1 MTSDALEGLDEHQL
15 EAARA
20 LRGPVCVLA
29 GAGTGKTRVITR
41 RIAHGV
47 DTGAYSPQ
55 RVMAVT
61 FTAKA
66 AGEMRGRLRA
76 LGVSGVSAR
85 TFHAA
90 ALAQVNYFWP
100 TLAADQAPSII
111 DNKVRMLAHAAD
123 GIGLS
128 PDTATLRDV
137 ASQIEWRKVTMRSIE
152 QYAVARPDGV
162 GRLRVDQVVDLQRAY
177 EKLKDER
184 RQMDFEDVL
193 LTCAGMIEAEP
204 RVAAAVHEQ
213 YRHFTVDE
221 YQDVSPLQN
230 RLLELW
236 LGDRRDLCVVGDAS
250 QTIYSFTGADA
261 RYLLEFERTHEDARV
276 VRLERNYRSTGPVLA
291 VANDLMRGRAGAL
304 ELVAAREGDAPIP
317 VVRAYDDDEA
327 EAAGVAAAVAAT
339 IAGGT
344 DPETIAILYRSHAQS
359 AVVLN
364 ALAAQGIAAT
374 VLGGRK
380 FFDLPEV
387 RQALMALR
395 AASVAPVETGFLA
408 TVRDVLRGVGLTDEP
423 PQAGGALRDGWEAR
437 AALLRL
443 AEEAPPGTNLRSFT
457 DDLQARARDQH
468 EPATR
473 TVTLS
478 TLHAAKGLE
487 WDHVFLIGVSEGL
500 LPISYATTFDAV
512 DEERRL
518 AYVGVTRAARS
529 LSMSWA
535 RGRGR
540 ADREPS
546 PFERSAAAVCA
557 RVMVFPDPPDRV
569 DAQAQRTGR
578 GPPPRGEQ
586 VSRGAGRFGGQR
598 RIDRRARPCEQLCGE
613 QRPGLVEAL
622 GRGIQAGDA
631 RRGSTRCAAS
641 RTTRQPAA
649 TGAVSGPAHEMTSV
663 RAGKAART
671 ARIAD
676 DGRSSAVCTMNVPPR
691 RGRRSAGASSRNRM
705 SASESSARCKRASA
719 RSSLRVVP
727 ASSAS
732 TAGCTHG
739 AEESMSA
746 RAGAPNW
753 RVPSARNSGG
763 AAWSS
768 RIIPR

>member
-1 MTSDALEGLDEHQL
+1 MTSDALDGLDEHQL

-123 GIGLS
+123 GIGLA

-137 ASQIEWRKVTMRSIE
+137 AAQIEWRKVTMRSIE
-152 QYAVARPDGV
+152 QYAAARPDGV
-162 GRLRVDQVVDLQRAY
+162 GRLRVEQVVDLQRAY

-221 YQDVSPLQN
+221 FQDVSPLQN

-261 RYLLEFERTHEDARV
+261 RYLLEFDRTYDDARV
-276 VRLERNYRSTGPVLA
+276 VRLERNYRSTGAVLA

-304 ELVAAREGDAPIP
+304 ELVAAHDGDASVPAARDGDASVP
-317 VVRAYDDDEA
+317 AVLAYDDDEA
-327 EAAGVAAAVAAT
+327 EAAGIAAEVAGIIAAGA
-339 IAGGT
+339 
-344 DPETIAILYRSHAQS
+344 DPDSIAILYRSHAQS

-364 ALAAQGIAAT
+364 ALASRGIAAT

-380 FFDLPEV
+380 FFDMPEV

-408 TVRDVLRGVGLTDEP
+408 TVRDVLRGVGLTDDP

-443 AEEAPPGTNLRSFT
+443 AEEAAPGTDLRSFT

-500 LPISYATTFDAV
+500 LPISYATTFEAV

-529 LSMSWA
+529 LTVSWA

-546 PFERSAAAVCA
+546 RFLREIGTGSLRSA
-557 RVMVFPDPPDRV
+557 D
-569 DAQAQRTGR
+569 GL
-578 GPPPRGEQ
+578 PR
-586 VSRGAGRFGGQR
+586 
-598 RIDRRARPCEQLCGE
+598 
-613 QRPGLVEAL
+613 
-622 GRGIQAGDA
+622 
-631 RRGSTRCAAS
+631 
-641 RTTRQPAA
+641 
-649 TGAVSGPAHEMTSV
+649 H
-663 RAGKAART
+663 
-671 ARIAD
+671 
-676 DGRSSAVCTMNVPPR
+676 
-691 RGRRSAGASSRNRM
+691 AGASR
-705 SASESSARCKRASA
+705 
-719 RSSLRVVP
+719 
-727 ASSAS
+727 
-732 TAGCTHG
+732 
-739 AEESMSA
+739 
-746 RAGAPNW
+746 RAGA
-753 RVPSARNSGG
+753 ASGTG
-763 AAWSS
+763 
-768 RIIPR
+768 RPVVR

>member
-1 MTSDALEGLDEHQL
+1 MSVDPLSGLDDHQL

-76 LGVSGVSAR
+76 LGVTGVSAR

-90 ALAQVNYFWP
+90 ALAQVNFFWP
-100 TLAADQAPSII
+100 TLAGDQAPSII

-123 GIGLS
+123 GVGLS

-137 ASQIEWRKVTMRSIE
+137 AGEIEWRKVTMRSIE
-152 QYAVARPDGV
+152 QYAAERPGGV
-162 GRLRVDQVVDLQRAY
+162 GRLNVDQVVALQSAY

-204 RVAAAVHEQ
+204 RVAAAVREQ

-261 RYLLEFERTHEDARV
+261 RYLLEFDRTHEDARV
-276 VRLERNYRSTGPVLA
+276 VRLERNYRSTAAVLA
-291 VANDLMRGRAGAL
+291 VANDLMRGRPGAL
-304 ELVAAREGDAPIP
+304 ELVAAEPQDAPVP
-317 VVRAYDDDEA
+317 TVRAFDDEEA
-327 EAAGVAAAVAAT
+327 EAEGVAAAIAA
-339 IAGGT
+339 AVRGGT
-344 DPETIAILYRSHAQS
+344 DPRDIAVLYRSHAQS
-359 AVVLN
+359 AVLLS
-364 ALAAQGIAAT
+364 ALAKQSLAAT

-395 AASVAPVETGFLA
+395 AASVAPLDTGFLA
-408 TVRDVLRGVGLTDEP
+408 TVRDVLRSVGLTDEP
-423 PQAGGALRDGWEAR
+423 PAAGGALRDAWEAR

-443 AEEAPPGTNLRSFT
+443 AEEAPEGTDLRSFT
-457 DDLQARARDQH
+457 DDLQARAKDQH

-473 TVTLS
+473 TVTLA

-487 WDHVFLIGVSEGL
+487 WDHVHLVGVSEGL
-500 LPISYATTFDAV
+500 LPISYAQTFEAV

-518 AYVGVTRAARS
+518 AYVGVTRAART
-529 LSMSWA
+529 LSVSWS

-540 ADREPS
+540 SERTPSRFLREIGS
-546 PFERSAAAVCA
+546 GSLRSA
-557 RVMVFPDPPDRV
+557 
-569 DAQAQRTGR
+569 DA
-578 GPPPRGEQ
+578 
-586 VSRGAGRFGGQR
+586 F
-598 RIDRRARPCEQLCGE
+598 ARP
-613 QRPGLVEAL
+613 
-622 GRGIQAGDA
+622 
-631 RRGSTRCAAS
+631 
-641 RTTRQPAA
+641 
-649 TGAVSGPAHEMTSV
+649 
-663 RAGKAART
+663 
-671 ARIAD
+671 
-676 DGRSSAVCTMNVPPR
+676 
-691 RGRRSAGASSRNRM
+691 AGASR
-705 SASESSARCKRASA
+705 
-719 RSSLRVVP
+719 
-727 ASSAS
+727 
-732 TAGCTHG
+732 
-739 AEESMSA
+739 
-746 RAGAPNW
+746 RAGAA
-753 RVPSARNSGG
+753 SA
-763 AAWSS
+763 S
-768 RIIPR
+768 RGRSDR